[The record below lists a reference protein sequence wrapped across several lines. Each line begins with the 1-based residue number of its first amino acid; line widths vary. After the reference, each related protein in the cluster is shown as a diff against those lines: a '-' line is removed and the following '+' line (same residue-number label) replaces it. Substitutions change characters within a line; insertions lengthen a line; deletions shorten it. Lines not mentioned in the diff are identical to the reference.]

1 MMLEPIHL
9 YCERLGPGV
18 WDEPYSLLAS
28 ASFLILALA
37 VWRGAAGLVFLK
49 RMSVSILV
57 LGLASMAQHAVPS
70 RLTLV
75 ILLVA
80 VLILVLGYF
89 HAVNRDMLG
98 MSRLMALVCTLL
110 ILPFAAVSLPLIGVL
125 EGASSS
131 LAYAALPVMLLG
143 YAALLRPDHPATA
156 RGLSIGAAIMIAGLC
171 ARSLDRPL
179 CDRLP
184 SGTHFLWILAV
195 AWLLWHLARVYRS
208 HMLAA
213 RAAGR

>member
-1 MMLEPIHL
+1 MMFEPIRL

-18 WDEPYSLLAS
+18 WEEPFSLAAS
-28 ASFLILALA
+28 VSFPILALA

-49 RMSVSILV
+49 RMAVGILG
-57 LGLASMAQHAVPS
+57 LGLAVMALHSVPS
-70 RLTLV
+70 RLTLG
-75 ILLVA
+75 ILLAA
-80 VLILVLGYF
+80 VLSLVLGYF

-98 MSRLMALVCTLL
+98 MPRLMALVCTLL
-110 ILPFAAVSLPLIGVL
+110 ILPFAAVSLPLIAVL
-125 EGASSS
+125 QGASSS
-131 LAYAALPVMLLG
+131 VAFVALPVLLLG

-156 RGLSIGAAIMIAGLC
+156 RGLSIGAAIMIAGLG
-171 ARSLDRPL
+171 ARSLDQPL

-184 SGTHFLWILAV
+184 GGTHFLWILAV